1 MFKKNFYMFIFFLWY
16 STTILFTTNLKI
28 IFGIPV
34 TTINS
39 VVDMIILVFLMI
51 QITLFQT
58 YKKREIIII
67 MGITVPIV
75 VATVLSG
82 QNTLLSSWIFIVAAK
97 NTDLDRIINAAYKI
111 LFIMI
116 PTIALLCL
124 FGFIDER
131 TMLRGDNLRFSLG
144 FLHPNHLGMRV
155 FQLMSCHCYINRNK
169 LGVFDYLFIV
179 ISIIFAIKVPN
190 SQTAYVC
197 LIVFLI
203 VLLGYKYV
211 TNQKE
216 IMTEMYAKSLL
227 IGALLLN
234 ILSIILSHIDI
245 NRNIVLSKI
254 DKWMSMRF
262 SACHKVWQIYGVSF
276 LGQRVYVLEEERK
289 RMGITIPLWLDNA
302 YINMLLRYGVLVFL
316 IFSIGYL
323 YLIRKMI
330 KQKKYVLVIIL
341 FLYSL
346 YGTMEPALY
355 MITHNIFLIAFSD
368 ILYNKCEEEPK
379 ML

>member
-1 MFKKNFYMFIFFLWY
+1 MFKKNFYMFIFLLWY
-16 STTILFTTNLKI
+16 STTILFTTNLKV

-39 VVDMIILVFLMI
+39 IVDMVILVFLMI
-51 QITLFQT
+51 QIVLFQS
-58 YKKREIIII
+58 YKKREIIFII
-67 MGITVPIV
+67 GITLSIV

-82 QNTLLSSWIFIVAAK
+82 QNTLLSSWIFIVASK
-97 NTDLDRIINAAYKI
+97 NIDLDRIIRAAYRI
-111 LFIMI
+111 LIIMI
-116 PTIALLCL
+116 PMIALLCL
-124 FGFIDER
+124 LGFIDDR
-131 TMLRGDNLRFSLG
+131 TMMRGDYLRFSLG

-169 LGVFDYLFIV
+169 LGIFDYLFIV
-179 ISIIFAIKVPN
+179 LSIIFAVKIPN

-203 VLLGYKYV
+203 VLLGYRYV
-211 TNQKE
+211 VNQKK
-216 IMTEMYAKSLL
+216 IMTEMYAKCLL
-227 IGALLLN
+227 IGAFLLN
-234 ILSIILSHIDI
+234 ILSIILSYIDVSG
-245 NRNIVLSKI
+245 NIILSKI

-276 LGQRVYVLEEERK
+276 FGQRVYVLEEERK
-289 RMGITIPLWLDNA
+289 RVGITVPLWLDNA
-302 YINMLLRYGVLVFL
+302 YMNMLLRYGVLVFL

-323 YLIRKMI
+323 YLIRKMTM
-330 KQKKYVLVIIL
+330 QKKYVLVIIL

-355 MITHNIFLIAFSD
+355 MITHNIFLIAFAD
-368 ILYNKCEEEPK
+368 ILYNKRKEE
-379 ML
+379 L